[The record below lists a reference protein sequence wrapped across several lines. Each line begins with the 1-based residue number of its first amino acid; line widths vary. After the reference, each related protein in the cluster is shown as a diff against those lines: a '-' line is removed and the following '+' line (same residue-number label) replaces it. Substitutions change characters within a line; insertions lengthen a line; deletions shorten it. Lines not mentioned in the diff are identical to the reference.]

1 MGKISGLEDL
11 RMQVHSLR
19 GGGGHSN
26 HSEEQTEDI
35 TRRRRVGA
43 SLIHTGLQ
51 TLKKLYPYHQ
61 EVMGETFEVQVYL
74 SNNAGK
80 KKTVK
85 LVHCHVTAIT
95 SEIPTRG

>member
-1 MGKISGLEDL
+1 
-11 RMQVHSLR
+11 MQVHSLR

-26 HSEEQTEDI
+26 HSEEQTEDT

-61 EVMGETFEVQVYL
+61 DAVGETFEVQSIFL
-74 SNNAGK
+74 TMQGK

-85 LVHCHVTAIT
+85 LVHCHVTVFT
-95 SEIPTRG
+95 SEMPTRG

>member
-1 MGKISGLEDL
+1 
-11 RMQVHSLR
+11 MQVHSLR

-26 HSEEQTEDI
+26 HSEEQTEDT

-51 TLKKLYPYHQ
+51 TLKKPYPYYQ
-61 EVMGETFEVQVYL
+61 EAVGETFEVQSIFL
-74 SNNAGK
+74 TMQGE

-85 LVHCHVTAIT
+85 LVHCCVTAFT